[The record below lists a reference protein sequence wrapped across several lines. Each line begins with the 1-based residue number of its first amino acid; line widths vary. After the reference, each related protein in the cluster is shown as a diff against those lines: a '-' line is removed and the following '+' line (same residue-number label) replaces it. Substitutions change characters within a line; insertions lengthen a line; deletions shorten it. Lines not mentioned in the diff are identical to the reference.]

1 MLADRRPQTILLLF
15 DVDSRAATTAST
27 TKANKRRKRGEHSGN
42 EKILFFVS
50 FWETL
55 LFFLVRWC
63 LHVVNKLQVSSH
75 RIFIFSDDTGLTTLC
90 WRPWLRVNDNFSIET
105 LRRLRFALIFHWEIF
120 NNVNEFARVWDQSG
134 VCGSQRILM
143 NARETDDLI
152 MKGGLLSTHFM
163 LPVAVESIGV
173 VVWWKTNNN
182 VMWGKMGIFDG
193 SAIPITDFS
202 DLKLEL
208 PRRLSKN

>member
-42 EKILFFVS
+42 EKISFFVS

-105 LRRLRFALIFHWEIF
+105 
-120 NNVNEFARVWDQSG
+120 VWDQSG